1 MIMIKKGSISILLKL
16 FLSCIFLNNVY
27 AQTFTT
33 EKGHAEF
40 KAKASMNS
48 YTGTSDQLKGS
59 INLKDKTVYFSIPFE
74 SIDTGIEK
82 RNKHMKELIE
92 TDKYPNAEFE
102 GKIISNFNEE
112 KEGSQKVTVKGHF
125 KMHGVSK
132 EITVE
137 GSITRK
143 GDKLTAD
150 ADWKVLITDYKIKPP
165 SMLGNKVQDEHTI
178 VIKADMDKRD

>member
-1 MIMIKKGSISILLKL
+1 MIPERITLFLKL
-16 FLSCIFLNNVY
+16 FLSCLFLNNVY
-27 AQTFTT
+27 AQTYTT

-40 KAKASMNS
+40 KAKASLNS
-48 YTGTSDQLKGS
+48 YTGTSNQLRGS
-59 INLKDKTVYFSIPFE
+59 INLNEKTVYFSIPFE

-102 GKIISNFNEE
+102 GKIISNFDTE

-137 GSITRK
+137 GTLTRK
-143 GDKLTAD
+143 GSNLIAD
-150 ADWKVLITDYKIKPP
+150 ADWKVLITDYKITPP
-165 SMLGNKVQDEHTI
+165 KMLGNKVQDEHTI
-178 VIKADMDKRD
+178 VIKAEMEKRD